1 MKVLVL
7 GAGAVGT
14 VSALKFM
21 QSAMLEQLVIADAVS
36 ARASLLADR
45 LNDARVSSLELD
57 AGDRVAVAHA
67 LWGTG
72 STILLNAALPA
83 SNMAVMGA
91 CLDAGCHYIDMA
103 SAGTDDDGLPKM
115 EDQFALDAEFRK
127 RHRFALLGMGA
138 DPGTTNVYAAYAAKH
153 LLDEIT
159 EIRVRDGD
167 NSICQG
173 HDGFIAAFSPWV
185 FIDECLCKAV
195 SWRDGRYHLEE
206 PLTGFEPFN
215 FPELGVLNCYY
226 VDHEESKTL
235 PRLFPRAKVIDFKLC
250 MDEVTHSTLKVMQQ
264 LGMNRIDKVTVGDVA
279 VAPRDVVVSLLP
291 QPKDLAGKMRGKT
304 CVGTLV
310 KGKKNGENRA
320 YYIYNVADHETVYAE
335 LGVQATAY
343 QTGIPPVVAAELIS
357 SGLWAG
363 AGVFSPEQMDP
374 DPFLA
379 RLTRFGM
386 PWQVRDDSESKE
398 LGRPTRAREVEG
410 VPRSFPTIVAA

>member
-1 MKVLVL
+1 VKVLVL

-14 VSALKFM
+14 VSTLKFT

-45 LNDARVSSLELD
+45 LNDSRVSSVGLD
-57 AGDRVAVAHA
+57 AGDRAAVAHA
-67 LWGTG
+67 IWETG

-83 SNMAVMGA
+83 TNMAVMGA

-103 SAGTDDDGLPKM
+103 STGTDDDGLPKM

-138 DPGTTNVYAAYAAKH
+138 DPGTTNVYAAYAARH
-153 LLDEIT
+153 LLDEVT

-185 FIDECLCKAV
+185 LIDECLCRAV
-195 SWRDGRYHLEE
+195 SWRDGKYHLEE
-206 PLTGFEPFN
+206 PLSGSEPFN
-215 FPELGVLNCYY
+215 FPELGVLNCFY

-235 PRLFPRAKVIDFKLC
+235 PRFFPRAKVIDFKLC
-250 MDEVTHSTLKVMQQ
+250 MDEVTHSTLKVMRQ
-264 LGMNRIDKVTVGDVA
+264 LGMNRVDKINVGGVE

-291 QPKDLAGKMRGKT
+291 QPKDLAGRLRGKT

-310 KGKKNGENRA
+310 KGKKAGEERA
-320 YYIYNVADHETVYAE
+320 FYIYNVADHQAVYTE

-357 SGLWAG
+357 SGVWSG
-363 AGVFSPEQMDP
+363 WGVFCPEQLDP

-379 RLTRFGM
+379 RLSQLGM
-386 PWQVRDDSESKE
+386 PWQVRDDSALLDS
-398 LGRPTRAREVEG
+398 RAARSREVETPARPFRG
-410 VPRSFPTIVAA
+410 IAAA